1 MRRFC
6 GEHGLG
12 RGVQADSGC
21 AAINLG
27 VNAMASGTPM
37 GKQGDEFGPAP
48 GIRGWW
54 IIYPDIFLHDGDSR
68 NLMLFESDSTTRC
81 WGFSAQEL
89 AKQFGMNAG
98 LLLLNNQI
106 GALTVRVENMPT
118 IGTTKRVLHTFEIPM
133 HSPVRMI
140 VNIGRPTG
148 RTGYGL

>member
-1 MRRFC
+1 
-6 GEHGLG
+6 
-12 RGVQADSGC
+12 
-21 AAINLG
+21 
-27 VNAMASGTPM
+27 MASDTPM
-37 GKQGDEFGPAP
+37 GKQGDEFEPAP

-54 IIYPDIFLHDGDSR
+54 IIYANIFLYDGDNR
-68 NLMLFESDSTTRC
+68 NLMLFEMDSTTRC

-89 AKQFGMNAG
+89 AKQFGMDAG

-106 GALTVRVENMPT
+106 GALTVQVENMPT

-140 VNIGRPTG
+140 VNVGRPGG

>member
-1 MRRFC
+1 
-6 GEHGLG
+6 
-12 RGVQADSGC
+12 
-21 AAINLG
+21 
-27 VNAMASGTPM
+27 MASDTPM
-37 GKQGDEFGPAP
+37 GKQGDEFEPAP

-54 IIYPDIFLHDGDSR
+54 IIYADIFLYDGDNP
-68 NLMLFESDSTTRC
+68 NLMLIETDSTTWC

-89 AKQFGMNAG
+89 AKQFRMDAG

-106 GALTVRVENMPT
+106 GALTVQVENMPT

-133 HSPVRMI
+133 HSPVRII